1 MAIQNKGGIW
11 ISYECEELI
20 EELESDLREFG
31 DGNEEVY
38 VVTEYRKFTFQYG

>member
-20 EELESDLREFG
+20 EELESDLRAFG
-31 DGNEEVY
+31 DGNEMLLQSIEMV
-38 VVTEYRKFTFQYG
+38 